1 MKIGDLV
8 MFCDGFTDS
17 EPVLVIETAI
27 DCASGYGAI
36 EMEDIEVALVMN
48 DAGQHW
54 VPFENLVEIDEVI
67 SESR

>member
-1 MKIGDLV
+1 MKVGDLV

-27 DCASGYGAI
+27 DCASGYGAA

-48 DAGQHW
+48 DSGQHW
-54 VPFENLVEIDEVI
+54 APFDNLVELDEVI
-67 SESR
+67 DESR

>member
-1 MKIGDLV
+1 MKVGDLV

-17 EPVLVIETAI
+17 DPVLVIETAI

>member
-1 MKIGDLV
+1 MKVGDLV
-8 MFCDGFTDS
+8 WHSDGITDV

-67 SESR
+67 SGGR

>member
-1 MKIGDLV
+1 MEVGDLV
-8 MFCDGFTDS
+8 WHCDGITDV
-17 EPVLVIETAI
+17 EFVLVIEAAI
-27 DCASGYGAI
+27 DCASGYGAA

-48 DAGQHW
+48 DVGQHW